1 MHTESVSLPHWRAKM
16 VPNVAVTWHG
26 IWYEVMHSKLFGELF
41 SNQNGVL
48 PGSMTELQEAMP
60 RLVDE
65 IRFFSSY
72 NQHICISNSAAEV
85 LVKIYQLPQRNVH
98 AILNGVDETKFV
110 HDPEAGV
117 RFPEKLGVPA
127 NVSLVMG
134 VAGRLVRDKGHPLLY
149 EAFSWITRHHPGVY
163 LLVAGTGPWGRR
175 YAELGQNVK
184 VLGALEAHQL
194 SEFYNALDVFVN
206 PTLRPQGLDLTLIEA
221 MHCGRTVLTPNY
233 PSIVRTVVVNEEL

>member
-48 PGSMTELQEAMP
+48 PGFMTELQEAMP

-98 AILNGVDETKFV
+98 VILNGVDETKFV

-117 RFPEKLGVPA
+117 RSPEKLGVPA

-134 VAGRLVRDKGHPLLY
+134 VAGRLVRDKGILY
-149 EAFSWITRHHPGVY
+149 SMKHF
-163 LLVAGTGPWGRR
+163 
-175 YAELGQNVK
+175 
-184 VLGALEAHQL
+184 
-194 SEFYNALDVFVN
+194 
-206 PTLRPQGLDLTLIEA
+206 LR
-221 MHCGRTVLTPNY
+221 
-233 PSIVRTVVVNEEL
+233 